1 MNIEELEMTSP
12 HAADRPL
19 RADAR
24 RNREKLLAAARIAVD
39 TDGRD
44 IVLESVARQAGVA
57 IGTLYNHFPTRQDL
71 FRALFLHEAEQLRAR
86 AEALADDP
94 APLDALISW
103 LQLQLDYGA
112 RGRSMGAA
120 AVMDMRHV
128 EGSEIERTHTEMRAA
143 GSVLLQRAQ
152 AAGQVR
158 QDLELIRILRLI
170 LGILLANEE
179 APDPAGVGPMFEIVV
194 SGIRT

>member
-1 MNIEELEMTSP
+1 MTP
-12 HAADRPL
+12 IHAADRPL

-24 RNREKLLAAARIAVD
+24 RNREKLLAAARVAVD

-44 IVLESVARQAGVA
+44 IVLENVARQAGVA

-86 AEALADDP
+86 AEELADDP
-94 APLDALISW
+94 APLDALVSW

-128 EGSEIERTHTEMRAA
+128 TGSEIERTHTAMHEA
-143 GSVLLQRAQ
+143 GSVLLRRAQ

-158 QDLELIRILRLI
+158 KDIDLTRILRLV
-170 LGILLANEE
+170 LGILLANED
-179 APDPAGVGPMFEIVV
+179 APDPEGVRPMFDIVI